1 MKLTLEHEGVVDFRT
16 AADLPETLRLVD
28 GRSNT
33 FAILELENG
42 HYIQTAYRDD
52 GYVIEKQLGSLA
64 EHFSAFD
71 QEWASP
77 AEPKRPFWQRLLG
90 GAGRATEEQ
99 HTFALEDVVACFSAF
114 MGEGEEPAQIAWRA
128 MKL

>member
-1 MKLTLEHEGVVDFRT
+1 MTLEHEGVVDFRSV
-16 AADLPETLRLVD
+16 ADLPETLRLVD
-28 GRSNT
+28 GRSNS

-42 HYIQTAYRDD
+42 HYIQTALRDD

-71 QEWASP
+71 PERAGP
-77 AEPKRPFWQRLLG
+77 TELKRPFWQRLLG
-90 GAGRATEEQ
+90 GASKAMEEQ

-114 MGEGEEPAQIAWRA
+114 MGEGEQPAQIAWRA